1 MVSTSPSGEK
11 SPITLLS
18 IPLKYTYLAK
28 PTSNPDKNHRVYYE
42 TTTTASAAHSTNG
55 NAIWRPL
62 DTNDTSDEF
71 KQTLNA
77 TTFTDNLPSLRAV
90 TTSISSEGQVQ
101 ARLVEDRILEN
112 TLTINLAGPG
122 NLVSAER
129 ARVLRSYYQVER
141 RHIGLDAEDILNPN
155 YSPNNEPDNNT
166 NTNDDNQTTTKQS
179 STSLEES
186 SIKEEEEQPNA
197 TTTTTKGRRK
207 TSTRKTAVSAAKKIS
222 KSGDPTVAAEL
233 EAQAQAETKAKA
245 KTTNSAVTTMFQPK
259 FISYLDDIAQ
269 YCGVSIFVTDFID
282 KIPYGIGYHTELN
295 SESASKPYHILIYG
309 DQDSARFAEFKVKI
323 ILEEIK
329 GNFVD
334 SISLDLSLQPLVAG
348 PHLTNFKYIERL
360 TKVKIFVP
368 EWLPE
373 LFASQ
378 VPNPHVRN
386 LNEIYITG
394 EEFHV
399 LVAKIMLNDVVKR
412 TQPLVKDCVI
422 SFAKIDLLS
431 LRFQDSLRKI
441 MTTHGTF
448 IQIPYLGAARAVIRV
463 QSSSVPICAL
473 TITELMDLTTLL
485 YNATYWVHTGKEDS
499 TGSLAQPNIPI
510 NFDILD
516 RISAGSGA
524 TVVCKNTSFDI
535 IGFKSDTKR
544 AVAMI
549 KSLPIWGVSKEKYAH
564 FSKKKKSTF
573 TNFFSYL
580 FLGIQT
586 TSKIPC

>member
-1 MVSTSPSGEK
+1 MVASSTSSSAVADK
-11 SPITLLS
+11 LSTTLLS

-28 PTSNPDKNHRVYYE
+28 PTSNPDKNQTVYYE
-42 TTTTASAAHSTNG
+42 TATTSTNST
-55 NAIWRPL
+55 IWRPV
-62 DTNDTSDEF
+62 DTKDTSDEF

-77 TTFTDNLPSLRAV
+77 TTFTDNLPSLRTV
-90 TTSISSEGQVQ
+90 TSAISTEGQIK

-112 TLTINLAGPG
+112 TLTLNLAGPS

-141 RHIGLDAEDILNPN
+141 RHIGLDAQDILNASSTDN
-155 YSPNNEPDNNT
+155 DDESISTSDENNEDAT
-166 NTNDDNQTTTKQS
+166 TNDGNS
-179 STSLEES
+179 SGSNLTQ
-186 SIKEEEEQPNA
+186 KKPV
-197 TTTTTKGRRK
+197 RK
-207 TSTRKTAVSAAKKIS
+207 SAAAAAKKIS
-222 KSGDPTVAAEL
+222 KTGDPTVAAERTAASSTCF
-233 EAQAQAETKAKA
+233 AQASKKF
-245 KTTNSAVTTMFQPK
+245 KPK
-259 FISYLDDIAQ
+259 FLNYLDEIAD

-295 SESASKPYHILIYG
+295 SESATKPYHILIYG
-309 DQDSARFAEFKVKI
+309 DQDSARFAQFKVKI
-323 ILEEIK
+323 ILEELRGKFI
-329 GNFVD
+329 D
-334 SISLDLSLQPLVAG
+334 SIPLELSLQPLVAG
-348 PHLTNFKYIERL
+348 PHLTNFKYIELL
-360 TKVKIFVP
+360 TKTKIVVP

-373 LFASQ
+373 LFATLA
-378 VPNPHVRN
+378 PNPNARN

-399 LVAKIMLNDVVKR
+399 LLAKIMLNDIISR

-431 LRFQDSLRKI
+431 LRFQDNLRKI

-463 QSSSVPICAL
+463 QSTSAPICAL
-473 TITELMDLTTLL
+473 TINELMSLTTLL
-485 YNATYWVHTGKEDS
+485 YNATYWVHTGESDAQ
-499 TGSLAQPNIPI
+499 GRLLQPNIPI
-510 NFDILD
+510 DFDILD

-549 KSLPIWGVSKEKYAH
+549 KSLPIWGVC
-564 FSKKKKSTF
+564 
-573 TNFFSYL
+573 L
-580 FLGIQT
+580 FLFYFFHN
-586 TSKIPC
+586 